1 MTLTTYMGNSIYL
14 VIKKQQITYD
24 LRLTGKQGNVIMEF
38 QKSINFLDHTP
49 NQLSKFG
56 KRNCVEINDGSR
68 GTYNTDSQTK
78 LQFMWL

>member
-1 MTLTTYMGNSIYL
+1 
-14 VIKKQQITYD
+14 
-24 LRLTGKQGNVIMEF
+24 MEF

-68 GTYNTDSQTK
+68 GTHNTDSQTK